1 LKSNVSSTSNA
12 TELQHE
18 ESLEEIDN
26 TLSGL
31 SFHNGEDNVTGE
43 EGDTAE
49 TFDRTGLS
57 FHNVEDN
64 VTGEEEVGGDT
75 AETFDR
81 KDLKGR
87 KVPELKKLLKSRG
100 MSSKGLKKKE
110 MIDRLLGEE
119 VKGVVGGEAVDTAE
133 TFDRKDLMKKKV
145 PELRE
150 LLKSEGMSSNGLKK
164 KGMIDRLLGEEV
176 HNDEDLSTNTINRLK
191 EKLKA
196 LNKPTRGK
204 REELINRLNGT
215 EQFEEGSFGDYDRY
229 TGHELI
235 EKLKSQN
242 KDTGGVR
249 EDLINRLLGK
259 EPPMP
264 DEAWQD
270 SDDKVLLI
278 SKLKD
283 GDVSSF
289 RYQTAEQVHQNE
301 PFSRWP
307 FYRFKEYFRSALV
320 SVLRDEEIVKQDNAD
335 FASFA
340 AANPVSERDKNGK
353 SCKFVLC
360 SFNLHLLGI
369 F

>member
-1 LKSNVSSTSNA
+1 MYNLLAKRSRITDNFDSDDSSSCCDLKSNVSSTSNA

-64 VTGEEEVGGDT
+64 VTGEEEVGG
-75 AETFDR
+75 
-81 KDLKGR
+81 
-87 KVPELKKLLKSRG
+87 
-100 MSSKGLKKKE
+100 
-110 MIDRLLGEE
+110 
-119 VKGVVGGEAVDTAE
+119 DTAE